1 MNSILMTKARTGLH
15 FFNILQLLFPL
26 LVMESLRRMRRC
38 AHVAWFALGICL
50 AILIS
55 WILKRRECK
64 DSDSKK
70 GCILR
75 EESVRQQVCHANNTS
90 NTASVETSSSSLMA
104 VLFSLS
110 GALIGIIGI
119 ALIVAVAIHLHEKR
133 HGSYRRLIKSA
144 LLHQTRCHAS
154 VPEKRQNWKPLRWQA
169 SVSCKDLRKILC
181 LDLDMVNISGVGL
194 TLYRATMV
202 LFLATAVLCRVGND
216 ISERFF
222 VYISADWC
230 TDRLSPDQAAT
241 LWRDLAEER
250 ALALTRLYII
260 ISLLHLYHLYRQGG
274 RRDDFDRLHA
284 EMSDYAYLA
293 SGFPE
298 SASQKDIMEYF
309 SRSLRSFNVEG
320 RIRWRPEI
328 IGISIGY
335 DYRANL
341 KLVQNLVEEHLID
354 VAARLQS
361 FEAPEFSESSGS
373 DSESETSMNSMP
385 VSLAQQRINALEM
398 MGHDTGDNVLEV
410 LRSLPNSGTVVVVW
424 RWPCE
429 SVEILEEMQ
438 ECLDNNQW
446 EGADGTRRIQVMPI
460 PCEPPSMIWTNFAA
474 HLFERPGKEAAFFCS
489 EKKLF
494 LTGRQKQI
502 LVANVL
508 IVSAFV
514 IMLVF
519 YYFLYKMVYGKGRHP
534 EQILTT
540 IVTCCCAV
548 GNVLLN
554 QLVWFASQ
562 QVGYRVK
569 THCDAFVL
577 TWYALVVFTNMG
589 FNFFVICWTAGSV
602 PQDPLAAI
610 QYESELGSR
619 LVAFLRGSLISY
631 AIWPL
636 YYLFYWLKGLAHVL
650 YLHLSRERA
659 GLSERRCKW
668 LAEGVSEPPEWY
680 MQYDYA
686 GIVVLEATSFMCLF
700 VFGFDSWR
708 VFSWD
713 IMWACGIY
721 FLNKYIYLAM
731 SKETFYTSRTL
742 DTSVLEL
749 MSMALGVLGGCV
761 CHWGFRAGHPTVY
774 IISVAIISVLYLWAF
789 DRILQ
794 SAGSQRALSERVW
807 YDDLPY
813 EQLERMYPFN
823 WFNVNPV
830 HMMRL
835 LHGVDQREPSCH
847 HQQVVWQHGR
857 SYLQPDLCFA
867 YGEGREEGGDTD
879 SEHRDIAPS
888 TAFALSEAH
897 LKVEKIHRDKWM
909 KVESSI
915 LKQNIP
921 GKCVDQLS
929 SFLMLYDIYVYDF
942 NQFHSCDVNICY
954 ILICNNIDMFL
965 SDIFGLS
972 RHRGHLRKLTLKQGE

>member
-1 MNSILMTKARTGLH
+1 MNSIVMTKACTGLH

-64 DSDSKK
+64 DSDSER

-119 ALIVAVAIHLHEKR
+119 ALIVAVAFHLHEKR

-169 SVSCKDLRKILC
+169 SVSCKDLRKIFC

-354 VAARLQS
+354 VAARLQP

-385 VSLAQQRINALEM
+385 VSPAQQRTNALEM

-589 FNFFVICWTAGSV
+589 FNFFVICWDSWFSTPRSLGGDSV
-602 PQDPLAAI
+602 WIRAWFATCCLFARLSDFLCDLASLLSFLLAERPCTCAVFAPI
-610 QYESELGSR
+610 SRKSRAFRKKMQMVGWRCFRASWMVYAVWLRRNCCLGSNFVHVSFCVWFWLLAR
-619 LVAFLRGSLISY
+619 LFVGYNVGMWHILLEQVHLPCYEQRNILYFSDSWHFSAWTNVYGTGSLG
-631 AIWPL
+631 W
-636 YYLFYWLKGLAHVL
+636 
-650 YLHLSRERA
+650 
-659 GLSERRCKW
+659 
-668 LAEGVSEPPEWY
+668 
-680 MQYDYA
+680 
-686 GIVVLEATSFMCLF
+686 
-700 VFGFDSWR
+700 
-708 VFSWD
+708 
-713 IMWACGIY
+713 
-721 FLNKYIYLAM
+721 
-731 SKETFYTSRTL
+731 
-742 DTSVLEL
+742 
-749 MSMALGVLGGCV
+749 
-761 CHWGFRAGHPTVY
+761 
-774 IISVAIISVLYLWAF
+774 
-789 DRILQ
+789 
-794 SAGSQRALSERVW
+794 
-807 YDDLPY
+807 
-813 EQLERMYPFN
+813 
-823 WFNVNPV
+823 
-830 HMMRL
+830 MRL
-835 LHGVDQREPSCH
+835 SL
-847 HQQVVWQHGR
+847 
-857 SYLQPDLCFA
+857 
-867 YGEGREEGGDTD
+867 
-879 SEHRDIAPS
+879 
-888 TAFALSEAH
+888 
-897 LKVEKIHRDKWM
+897 
-909 KVESSI
+909 
-915 LKQNIP
+915 
-921 GKCVDQLS
+921 
-929 SFLMLYDIYVYDF
+929 
-942 NQFHSCDVNICY
+942 
-954 ILICNNIDMFL
+954 
-965 SDIFGLS
+965 GL
-972 RHRGHLRKLTLKQGE
+972 